1 MAAKVEGA
9 HVDDTYDI
17 LYLMR
22 MMMEELHHQVSVLDT
37 GAPVVEFVR
46 ANRPDLVI
54 LDLKLT
60 DVSGITVLRELKD
73 DPDTSS
79 VRVVAYTASKVD
91 ADRLSKLIADEPERY
106 GDTRVLQ
113 KPFAIDELMSI
124 VA

>member
-1 MAAKVEGA
+1 MMAK
-9 HVDDTYDI
+9 HILIVDDTYDI

-22 MMMEELHHQVSVLDT
+22 MMLEEQHHQVSVLDI

-46 ANRPDLVI
+46 ANRPDLII

-60 DVSGITVLRELKD
+60 DISGIMVLRELKS

-79 VRVVAYTASKVD
+79 VPVIAYTASVGD
-91 ADRLSKLIADEPERY
+91 ADKVTKMIATEPERY

-113 KPFAIDELMSI
+113 KPFAIDELLSI